1 MYFRVPS
8 NSTFFRHPPPD
19 QDDLSHQ
26 QQSVGGNPTEEII
39 SALLPLLSSLQEKLQ
54 MLEEA
59 VNNITSGTT
68 SWMTTIEQLLEACEQ
83 MQSAATAQDVEQ
95 HLQHYEETQPE
106 SADWADQT
114 DSVDETGPTDFSMH
128 LQQILGEDSIP
139 DEETV
144 AFDFLVMEDRPGI
157 DDFWND

>member
-1 MYFRVPS
+1 
-8 NSTFFRHPPPD
+8 
-19 QDDLSHQ
+19 
-26 QQSVGGNPTEEII
+26 
-39 SALLPLLSSLQEKLQ
+39 